1 METASRCASI
11 DHLII
16 IGNGMASHRLIEALV
31 RHPRRPTCITVIG
44 EEPVPAYNRILL
56 SPLLAGELA
65 TDALTFRDQAWYAEQ
80 GITLLLGE
88 KVVTIDRDNSRI
100 TTESDR
106 CLDYDHLV
114 IATGSRPTI
123 PNVPGIEL
131 AGVHS
136 FRDLQDT
143 TALKAIAQRGGNAVV
158 IGGGLLGLE
167 AAEGLRKRSEQSFS
181 QEPSQEPF
189 QELSQ
194 KLSVSILQR
203 SARLMNRQLDETAA
217 QLLENTLSK
226 RGLHIETNA
235 SLAALEDNGHG
246 YVQAVMLSDGRRL
259 PADSVI
265 VAAGITPNVE
275 LGQQA
280 GLRCER
286 AIVVDAH
293 LTTSD
298 PHIAALGECCQF
310 EQHTYG
316 LVEPI
321 WRQVDVLA
329 ALLCGESSD
338 GYQEAP
344 TATKLKVSGVALF
357 AFGPTEAGPEHDVLR
372 YRDPESGDYRRLLLR
387 DGQLEGAV
395 LYGDTRHGPW
405 YFEQALAS
413 ADLTACRQALLFG
426 PCDAEVLQTEHADNA
441 NSPASSSSSSP
452 SSSHP
457 PTSEAA

>member
-65 TDALTFRDQAWYAEQ
+65 TDTLTFRDQAWYAEQ

-88 KVVTIDRDNSRI
+88 KVVTIDRDNCRI

-123 PNVPGIEL
+123 PNVSGIEL

-136 FRDLQDT
+136 FRDLKDA
-143 TALKAIAQRGGNAVV
+143 TALEAIAQRGGNAVV

-167 AAEGLRKRSEQSFS
+167 AAEGLRKRGSDI
-181 QEPSQEPF
+181 
-189 QELSQ
+189 
-194 KLSVSILQR
+194 KVSVLQR
-203 SARLMNRQLDETAA
+203 SERLMNRQLDETAA
-217 QLLENTLSK
+217 CLLENTLRQ
-226 RGLHIETNA
+226 RGIHIATNA
-235 SLAALEDNGHG
+235 SLAVLEDNGHG
-246 YVQAVMLSDGRRL
+246 HVQAVMLSDGRRL

-329 ALLCGESSD
+329 AVLCGETTD
-338 GYQEAP
+338 GYQEVT

-357 AFGPTEAGPEHDVLR
+357 AFGPTEAGHEHDVLR

-413 ADLTACRQALLFG
+413 ADLTACRQTLLFG
-426 PCDAEVLQTEHADNA
+426 PSDAEVLQTEHADNA
-441 NSPASSSSSSP
+441 NSPASSSSASP
-452 SSSHP
+452 SSSHLP
-457 PTSEAA
+457 ISEVA

>member
-80 GITLLLGE
+80 GITLLLDE
-88 KVVTIDRDNSRI
+88 KVVTIDRDNCRI

-123 PNVPGIEL
+123 PNVSGIEL

-136 FRDLQDT
+136 FRDLKDA
-143 TALKAIAQRGGNAVV
+143 TALEAIAQRGGNAVV

-167 AAEGLRKRSEQSFS
+167 AAEGLRKRGSDI
-181 QEPSQEPF
+181 
-189 QELSQ
+189 
-194 KLSVSILQR
+194 KVSVLQR
-203 SARLMNRQLDETAA
+203 SERLMNRQLDETAA
-217 QLLENTLSK
+217 CLLENTLRQ
-226 RGLHIETNA
+226 RGIHIATNA
-235 SLAALEDNGHG
+235 SLAVLEDNGHG
-246 YVQAVMLSDGRRL
+246 HVQAVMLSDGRRL

-310 EQHTYG
+310 DQHTYG

-329 ALLCGESSD
+329 AVLCGETTD
-338 GYQEAP
+338 GYQEVT

-357 AFGPTEAGPEHDVLR
+357 AFGPTEAGHEHDVLR

-413 ADLTACRQALLFG
+413 ADLTACRQTLLFG
-426 PCDAEVLQTEHADNA
+426 PSDAEVLQTEHADNA
-441 NSPASSSSSSP
+441 NSPASSSSASPP
-452 SSSHP
+452 SSHL
-457 PTSEAA
+457 PTSEVA

>member
-80 GITLLLGE
+80 GITLLLDE
-88 KVVTIDRDNSRI
+88 KVVTIDRDNCRI

-123 PNVPGIEL
+123 PNVSGIEL

-136 FRDLQDT
+136 FRDLKDA
-143 TALKAIAQRGGNAVV
+143 TALEAIAQRGGNAVV

-167 AAEGLRKRSEQSFS
+167 AAEGLRKRGSDI
-181 QEPSQEPF
+181 
-189 QELSQ
+189 
-194 KLSVSILQR
+194 KVSVLQR
-203 SARLMNRQLDETAA
+203 SERLMNRQLDETAA
-217 QLLENTLSK
+217 CLLENTLRQ
-226 RGLHIETNA
+226 RGIHIATNA
-235 SLAALEDNGHG
+235 SLAVLEDNGHG
-246 YVQAVMLSDGRRL
+246 HVQAVMLSDGRRL

-310 EQHTYG
+310 DQHTYG

-329 ALLCGESSD
+329 AVLCGETTD
-338 GYQEAP
+338 GYQEVT

-357 AFGPTEAGPEHDVLR
+357 AFGPTEAGHEHDVLR

-413 ADLTACRQALLFG
+413 ADLTACRQTLLFG
-426 PCDAEVLQTEHADNA
+426 PSDAEVLQTEHADNA
-441 NSPASSSSSSP
+441 NSPASSSSASP
-452 SSSHP
+452 SSSHL
-457 PTSEAA
+457 PTSEVA

>member
-80 GITLLLGE
+80 GITLLLDE
-88 KVVTIDRDNSRI
+88 KVVTIDRDNCRI

-123 PNVPGIEL
+123 PNVSGIEL

-136 FRDLQDT
+136 FRDLKDA
-143 TALKAIAQRGGNAVV
+143 TALEAIAQRGGNAVV

-167 AAEGLRKRSEQSFS
+167 AAEGLRKRGSDI
-181 QEPSQEPF
+181 
-189 QELSQ
+189 
-194 KLSVSILQR
+194 KVSVLQR
-203 SARLMNRQLDETAA
+203 SERLMNRQLDETAA
-217 QLLENTLSK
+217 CLLENTLSQ
-226 RGLHIETNA
+226 RGIHIATNA
-235 SLAALEDNGHG
+235 SLAVLEDNGHG
-246 YVQAVMLSDGRRL
+246 HVQAVMLSDGRRL

-310 EQHTYG
+310 DQHTYG

-329 ALLCGESSD
+329 AVLCGETTD
-338 GYQEAP
+338 GYQEVT

-357 AFGPTEAGPEHDVLR
+357 AFGPTEAGHEHDVLR
-372 YRDPESGDYRRLLLR
+372 YRDPESGDYCRLLLR

-413 ADLTACRQALLFG
+413 ADLTACRQTLLFG
-426 PCDAEVLQTEHADNA
+426 PSDAEVLQTEHADNA
-441 NSPASSSSSSP
+441 NSPASSSSASP
-452 SSSHP
+452 SSSHL
-457 PTSEAA
+457 PTSEVA

>member
-80 GITLLLGE
+80 GITLLLDE
-88 KVVTIDRDNSRI
+88 KVVTIDRDNCRI

-114 IATGSRPTI
+114 IATGSLPTI
-123 PNVPGIEL
+123 PNVSGIEL

-136 FRDLQDT
+136 FRDLKDA
-143 TALKAIAQRGGNAVV
+143 TALEAIAQRGGNAVV

-167 AAEGLRKRSEQSFS
+167 AAEGLRKRGSDI
-181 QEPSQEPF
+181 
-189 QELSQ
+189 
-194 KLSVSILQR
+194 KVSVLQR
-203 SARLMNRQLDETAA
+203 SERLMNRQLDETAA
-217 QLLENTLSK
+217 CLLENTLSQ
-226 RGLHIETNA
+226 RGIHIATNA
-235 SLAALEDNGHG
+235 SLAVLEDNGHG
-246 YVQAVMLSDGRRL
+246 HVQAVMLSDGRRL

-310 EQHTYG
+310 DQHTYG

-329 ALLCGESSD
+329 AVLCGETTD
-338 GYQEAP
+338 GYQEVT

-357 AFGPTEAGPEHDVLR
+357 AFGPTEAGHEHDVLR

-413 ADLTACRQALLFG
+413 ADLTACRQTLLFG
-426 PCDAEVLQTEHADNA
+426 PSDAEVLQTEHADNA
-441 NSPASSSSSSP
+441 NSPASSSSASP
-452 SSSHP
+452 SSSHL
-457 PTSEAA
+457 PTSEVA